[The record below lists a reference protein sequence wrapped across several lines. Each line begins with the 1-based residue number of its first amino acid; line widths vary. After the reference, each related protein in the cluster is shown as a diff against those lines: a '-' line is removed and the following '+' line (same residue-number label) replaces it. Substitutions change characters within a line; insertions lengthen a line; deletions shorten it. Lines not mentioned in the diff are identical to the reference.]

1 MGRDQ
6 GGSKK
11 YRFSVRNSGQALLRL
26 RMTKEALV
34 ELIKKILKTDFNLD
48 FLLKLTPGE
57 LETLVVLIRDRV
69 GQEENGY
76 MRGNHF
82 K

>member
-1 MGRDQ
+1 
-6 GGSKK
+6 
-11 YRFSVRNSGQALLRL
+11 
-26 RMTKEALV
+26 MTKETLV
-34 ELIKKILKTDFNLD
+34 ELIKKILKTDFDLN

-69 GQEENGY
+69 GQGENGF
-76 MRGNHF
+76 MRGTPF

>member
-1 MGRDQ
+1 
-6 GGSKK
+6 
-11 YRFSVRNSGQALLRL
+11 
-26 RMTKEALV
+26 MTKEALI

-69 GQEENGY
+69 GQEGNGY
-76 MRGNHF
+76 MRGNPF

>member
-1 MGRDQ
+1 
-6 GGSKK
+6 
-11 YRFSVRNSGQALLRL
+11 
-26 RMTKEALV
+26 MTKEALV
-34 ELIKKILKTDFNLD
+34 ELIKKILKTNIDLN

-69 GQEENGY
+69 GQEGNGY